1 MRFFINGKKK
11 NRVLSINTYA
21 AFPNDSEGLL

>member
-1 MRFFINGKKK
+1 MRFFLLMVKK
-11 NRVLSINTYA
+11 NQVLSINTHA